1 MPIEKVPE
9 PWMSFLAEIDFRL
22 VESIEFHCLGG
33 FVLTTIYGLPRA
45 TADVDVVALASGGA
59 NARLIALAGKGS
71 ELHRKY
77 GVYLDL
83 VGIAPLPED
92 YESRLTEIFPG
103 VLRKIRLLA
112 LDPYDIALSKL
123 ERNIQRDRDDVRYL
137 ARTLP
142 MDLSLLQRRYDEE
155 LKPILGNPDRE
166 SLTLRLWIEAIEEE
180 RTNCMPPDQS
190 HN

>member
-1 MPIEKVPE
+1 MVIDQIPE
-9 PWMSFLAEIDFRL
+9 PWNSFLSELDSHL
-22 VESIEFHCLGG
+22 DENVEFHCLGG
-33 FVLTTIYGLPRA
+33 FVLTTIYGLPRS
-45 TADVDVVALASGGA
+45 TADVDVVPVASGIS
-59 NARLIALAGKGS
+59 NAHLLGLAGKGA

-83 VGIAPLPED
+83 VGVAPLTED

-103 VLRKIRLLA
+103 SFTKIRLLA
-112 LDPYDIALSKL
+112 LDAYDIALSKL
-123 ERNIQRDRDDVRYL
+123 ERNVQRDRDDVKYL

-142 MDLSLLQRRYDEE
+142 MDLTLLAHRYEKE

-180 RTNCMPPDQS
+180 RAASLGADPNQD
-190 HN
+190 

>member
-1 MPIEKVPE
+1 MSTEISE
-9 PWMSFLAEIDFRL
+9 PWKSFLAEIDSRL
-22 VESIEFHCLGG
+22 EAAVYLHCLGG
-33 FVLTTIYGLPRA
+33 FVLTTVYDLPRT
-45 TADVDVVALASGGA
+45 TADVDVAAIASVSSSA
-59 NARLIALAGKGS
+59 HLLALAGKAS
-71 ELHRKY
+71 ELHKRF

-83 VGIAPLPED
+83 VGVAPLPED

-103 VLRKIRLLA
+103 AFKKLRLLA

-123 ERNIQRDRDDVRYL
+123 ERNTQRDRDDVKYL

-142 MDLSLLQRRYDEE
+142 MDLTILATRYEEE

-180 RTNCMPPDQS
+180 RLS
-190 HN
+190 